1 MRRFAVSVFPV
12 IVIALSMVPTVFAD
26 TPYDWKIGCTGEGT
40 SNAAW
45 YWYQNGASGTFLTG
59 GGINYNK
66 TSSVSGTCPNQPA
79 CSQGRPSTADT
90 LIVSLNVNCGYSY
103 SNSLIK
109 SFAPGAPVSLGLTVT
124 IKHGSCNGT
133 YSKGSEST
141 TFSLSA

>member
-1 MRRFAVSVFPV
+1 MIGRGAAAGKPHPTQPGIGTRREPV
-12 IVIALSMVPTVFAD
+12 NLSSLV
-26 TPYDWKIGCTGEGT
+26 EGLT
-40 SNAAW
+40 TTNPSSE
-45 YWYQNGASGTFLTG
+45 SGP
-59 GGINYNK
+59 
-66 TSSVSGTCPNQPA
+66 CPNHPA
-79 CSQGRPSTADT
+79 CSKGPPSTADT